1 MTQEVQRQAVLG
13 LHVDSFYLF
22 ALSSL
27 TCDLFPHAP
36 RMAAVSPG
44 FTSAFQAERRGEG
57 S

>member
-13 LHVDSFYLF
+13 LHVDSYLF

-27 TCDLFPHAP
+27 TCDLFPHAL
-36 RMAAVSPG
+36 RMAAISPG